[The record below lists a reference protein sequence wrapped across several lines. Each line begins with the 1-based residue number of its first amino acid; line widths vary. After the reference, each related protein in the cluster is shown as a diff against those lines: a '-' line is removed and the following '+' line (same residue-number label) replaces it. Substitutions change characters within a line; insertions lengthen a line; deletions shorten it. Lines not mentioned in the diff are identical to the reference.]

1 MTLKMNNKKRKK
13 KKEVCKIHLLNNKRN
28 KIVELSD
35 SDFLSFLYSERERE
49 HNISQ
54 YQGWNNWV
62 LAGTII
68 GALISG
74 YTIIKDNL
82 YSLDYLQI
90 TYYVSGLWAFFL
102 GFKFLIL
109 FFLPLRGVDYSKV
122 RTLKST
128 TPWVN
133 IVFVLSSSLLFVA
146 ILILFGKKDII
157 VLLWGILFIIYI
169 LEVFLTLFFRNRIVS
184 VFYDNLIFPFPQI
197 DNFVEA
203 IKNGIFAAIFI
214 QSFYIASWHFFNISF
229 EIGACFTFIFIL
241 FYVLFKINNNNK
253 AVKRFDKIVD
263 EHIYN
268 GDSKEK
274 TFEKIC
280 INRMEYNSFYVC
292 CKEMKDIA
300 SDIQTFVNEIQELSD
315 TLETFDIGTYPLQ
328 NMYKHLSIVKRRI
341 RQIKKLS
348 KKNGTISN
356 KIVQI
361 NEKSPL
367 IANTQEYEQVV
378 TIYKNNCVLIDN
390 LEQTLLSIR
399 KILASFKKQYH
410 CRKCGRICFKACEMR
425 NERFSLVYW
434 VKIRCQCLRNKIK
447 LYK

>member
-1 MTLKMNNKKRKK
+1 MNNKKRKK

-62 LAGTII
+62 LAGAII
-68 GALISG
+68 GAIVSG
-74 YTIIKDNL
+74 YTIIKNNL

-102 GFKFLIL
+102 GFKFLNL

-122 RTLKST
+122 RTLKNT
-128 TPWVN
+128 IPWVN
-133 IVFVLSSSLLFVA
+133 IVFVLSSSLLFVT
-146 ILILFGKKDII
+146 ILVLFGKKDII
-157 VLLWGILFIIYI
+157 VLLWGIILIIYI
-169 LEVFLTLFFRNRIVS
+169 LEIISTLFFQNRIVS
-184 VFYDNLIFPFPQI
+184 VFNNSNICPFPQI
-197 DNFVEA
+197 NNLVSF
-203 IKNGIFAAIFI
+203 IKRGIFATIFL
-214 QSFYIASWHFFNISF
+214 QSFSILSWRFFNVYF
-229 EIGACFTFIFIL
+229 EIGVCFTFILVLLYVVFI
-241 FYVLFKINNNNK
+241 VNHKNK
-253 AVKRFDKIVD
+253 AVKQFDKIVD

-268 GDSKEK
+268 GDSKEI

-315 TLETFDIGTYPLQ
+315 TLETFDMGTFSADDI
-328 NMYKHLSIVKRRI
+328 YKYLSIVKRRK
-341 RQIKKLS
+341 RQIKSLS
-348 KKNGTISN
+348 KKNDAISN
-356 KIVQI
+356 KIVQM

-378 TIYKNNCVLIDN
+378 TIYNNNCVLIDN

-434 VKIRCQCLRNKIK
+434 AKIRCQCLRNKIK